1 MPKLIKEKC
10 TSNFEDL
17 GGVGRRNKE
26 RIQNLINGKI

>member
-1 MPKLIKEKC
+1 MPKLIQEKC

-17 GGVGRRNKE
+17 GGVRRNKE